1 MLTDRPSRGTRGPD
15 TASVALWQAHVA
27 RAVRSVRRLRVGLPR
42 PGLARRD
49 PRALRA
55 ALVVALVAA
64 FAIAGDDA
72 PSRLAQAME
81 PTMPR
86 DIPPPATELQA
97 WITPPAY
104 TRLAPIFL
112 KPDSGTVSVPAGA
125 RLTVSVTGGSGAPTL
140 ALDGHSEPFRAL
152 DKTSF
157 QADRDLTA
165 GGHLT
170 VRRDGRELAAW
181 DLAVVAD
188 QPPTAEWS
196 DNPARAPGSQ
206 QTRLPWRASDDY
218 GVVSLQAEMR
228 LRDRPRRAAAGGE
241 PAAARRD
248 AEIGAWRQ
256 PAGPDGA
263 SLGRAAGDREAGR
276 RATR

>member
-1 MLTDRPSRGTRGPD
+1 MLTDRPSRGTGGPD

-64 FAIAGDDA
+64 FAIAGEDA

-81 PTMPR
+81 PTLPR
-86 DIPPPATELQA
+86 EIPPPATELQA

-125 RLTVSVTGGSGAPTL
+125 RLTVSVTGGSGTPTL
-140 ALDGHSEPFRAL
+140 ALDGHSRAVPRAR
-152 DKTSF
+152 
-157 QADRDLTA
+157 Q
-165 GGHLT
+165 G
-170 VRRDGRELAAW
+170 EL
-181 DLAVVAD
+181 
-188 QPPTAEWS
+188 
-196 DNPARAPGSQ
+196 PG
-206 QTRLPWRASDDY
+206 
-218 GVVSLQAEMR
+218 
-228 LRDRPRRAAAGGE
+228 
-241 PAAARRD
+241 
-248 AEIGAWRQ
+248 
-256 PAGPDGA
+256 
-263 SLGRAAGDREAGR
+263 
-276 RATR
+276 